1 MRILFATFSEKTHF
15 IGMTP
20 LAWALR
26 AAGHEVRVASQP
38 ELAPTV
44 AATGL
49 PFVAAGSDHVLPQ
62 VIAWVGRM
70 ARDMRPDFDMMR
82 VAAPEAPSGEELR
95 AAYRDVLVPLWWK
108 VVNDPMLEDLVAFC
122 REWRP
127 DLVVW
132 EPITFS
138 AAIAAEACGAAHVRF
153 LWSLDL
159 FAAMREQYLR
169 HMERQPP
176 QERDDPLAAWLGD
189 RAARHGV
196 DFSETLVRGQATL
209 DYLPASLGVPA
220 PTGTH
225 RLPIRYVPYNGRA
238 VVPDWLRTPPTRPR
252 VCLSLGTTATQRLGG
267 YTVDVATLLEGLA
280 DLDVEVVATL
290 PASEQDKLGNVPDN
304 ARLVEYVP
312 LHALAPTCAGMITHG
327 GAGTVMSGLVHG
339 VPQSAVPHHMYDEPL
354 LASLVAA
361 QGSGV
366 VVDPARVT
374 PEAVRES
381 TRRLLEDP
389 SHAEAARRLRGEVDA
404 MPSPAEVA
412 RRLARAAGEGG
423 RVDLTRW

>member
-1 MRILFATFSEKTHF
+1 MRVLIATQAERTHF
-15 IGMTP
+15 LGLVP

-38 ELAPTV
+38 HLESV
-44 AATGL
+44 AAGAGL
-49 PFVAAGSDHVLPQ
+49 PFTA
-62 VIAWVGRM
+62 VGRDHHF
-70 ARDMRPDFDMMR
+70 ARISRDGRADRHLDFDMAEDR
-82 VAAPEAPSGEELR
+82 DEVLTWDHLLQG
-95 AAYRDVLVPLWWK
+95 YRGVVTWWWRM
-108 VVNDPMLEDLVAFC
+108 VNDPMVDDLVALC

-127 DLVVW
+127 ELVVW
-132 EPITFS
+132 GSVSFS
-138 AAIAAEACGAAHVRF
+138 GAIAAEACGAAHVRYLWGADIFARTRARF
-153 LWSLDL
+153 LARMGEQPASR
-159 FAAMREQYLR
+159 RE
-169 HMERQPP
+169 
-176 QERDDPLAAWLGD
+176 DPLAAWLGT
-189 RAARHGV
+189 RAARYGV
-196 DFSETLVRGQATL
+196 DFSETLVHGQATVEQV
-209 DYLPASLGVPA
+209 PASLRVNTPA
-220 PTGTH
+220 H
-225 RLPIRYVPYNGRA
+225 LEYLPVRYVPYNGRA
-238 VVPDWLRTPPTRPR
+238 VVPEWLRTPPTRPR
-252 VCLSLGTTATQRLGG
+252 VALCLGTSTAAWLGRFG
-267 YTVDVATLLEGLA
+267 VDVATVLEGLA
-280 DLDVEVVATL
+280 ELDVEVVATL
-290 PASEQDKLGNVPDN
+290 PAREQAKLGAVPDN

-312 LHALAPTCAGMITHG
+312 LHALTPTCAAMITHG

-412 RRLARAAGEGG
+412 RRLTRAAGEGG
-423 RVDLTRW
+423 RVDLTRL

>member
-1 MRILFATFSEKTHF
+1 
-15 IGMTP
+15 
-20 LAWALR
+20 
-26 AAGHEVRVASQP
+26 
-38 ELAPTV
+38 
-44 AATGL
+44 
-49 PFVAAGSDHVLPQ
+49 
-62 VIAWVGRM
+62 
-70 ARDMRPDFDMMR
+70 
-82 VAAPEAPSGEELR
+82 
-95 AAYRDVLVPLWWK
+95 
-108 VVNDPMLEDLVAFC
+108 
-122 REWRP
+122 
-127 DLVVW
+127 
-132 EPITFS
+132 
-138 AAIAAEACGAAHVRF
+138 
-153 LWSLDL
+153 
-159 FAAMREQYLR
+159 
-169 HMERQPP
+169 
-176 QERDDPLAAWLGD
+176 
-189 RAARHGV
+189 RHGV

-290 PASEQDKLGNVPDN
+290 PAREQDKLGTVPGN

-312 LHALAPTCAGMITHG
+312 LHALTPTCAGMITHG

-389 SHAEAARRLRGEVDA
+389 SHTEAARRLRGEVDA
-404 MPSPAEVA
+404 MPSPADVA